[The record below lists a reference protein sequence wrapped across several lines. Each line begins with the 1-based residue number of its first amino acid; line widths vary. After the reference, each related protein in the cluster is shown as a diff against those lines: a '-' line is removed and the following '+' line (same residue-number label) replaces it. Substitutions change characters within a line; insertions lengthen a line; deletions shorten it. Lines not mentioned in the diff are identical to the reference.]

1 MRSLVFL
8 YDGNTPS
15 RQVIGDFAFRLST
28 ECVATNVQ
36 AFVGDDKAIAESII
50 KNVKAEADVAIEEE
64 MTAADKAVVFIGETF
79 RDILSHD
86 YTKMGFIL
94 ELTRMM
100 FQARKH
106 PGVSK
111 NKALMNALF
120 ILSQEDLKISKSL
133 LEQYHLDEEKLLVIK
148 EIYTCAIK
156 R

>member
-1 MRSLVFL
+1 MVSLVFL
-8 YDGNTPS
+8 YDGTAPS
-15 RQVIGDFAFRLST
+15 PAVVGAIACELTQKCEA
-28 ECVATNVQ
+28 ENVQ
-36 AFVGDDKAIAESII
+36 AFVGDGKAIAEAIVKNI
-50 KNVKAEADVAIEEE
+50 KDDVDMVNEEE

-79 RDILSHD
+79 RDILGHD